1 MGNTE
6 IYISDLL
13 ICSPDEE
20 NPQQYVTQV
29 LNILA
34 ENRYKVF
41 LVKGQ
46 VVQSKFIYL
55 GAEIT
60 LGSRR
65 LSSE

>member
-1 MGNTE
+1 M
-6 IYISDLL
+6 
-13 ICSPDEE
+13 
-20 NPQQYVTQV
+20 TQF

-41 LVKGQ
+41 IAKAQ
-46 VVQSKFIYL
+46 TVQTKFIYL
-55 GAEIT
+55 GPEIT